1 MIPQKK
7 TLNISSYNISE
18 LLMLHYAN
26 LMPAFYES
34 QSTFMCGLY
43 KRYGSIET
51 ANVML
56 CFARSAHLEII
67 RQREKDLNFN
77 VSLEKFWNNFNN
89 IKIPSEKIAY
99 IVKITGIPKETVR
112 RKINNLMEL
121 GFLSKNKKNKE
132 YYWTLLP
139 NKKEE
144 YFKVVDYETKN
155 LARFI
160 SRISKCLNISFD
172 TKIIENEIKSQFSF
186 YWYHYLSCQ
195 IDWLK
200 MWQLKLKD
208 NELLLISL
216 QATIPT
222 LQYIDKNMGKINLED
237 VHKIIGHVNRKDEAK
252 NCSVGAT
259 SVSDVTGIPRAT
271 CIRKLE
277 KLVNLGFLIR
287 RDRNKR
293 YVVNQISDARTKN
306 IMKKENITNTIKTF
320 SEYIS
325 IILNSLV
332 HNRTSNL

>member
-112 RKINNLMEL
+112 RKINNLMEIGL
-121 GFLSKNKKNKE
+121 LSKNKKNNE

-144 YFKVVDYETKN
+144 YFKVVNYETKN

-160 SRISKCLNISFD
+160 SRISKCLNINFD

-208 NELLLISL
+208 NELLLIAL
-216 QATIPT
+216 QTTIPT

-237 VHKIIGHVNRKDEAK
+237 VHKIIGHVNRKDETK

-259 SVSDVTGIPRAT
+259 SISDVTGIPRAT

-320 SEYIS
+320 SKYIS